1 MHNAECKMPG
11 SAHAWS
17 CLHPLEAP
25 AAASS
30 PPAARSGDGRAP
42 LGRTVLAAQGLTKRF
57 PRVTAVDSVSLELRA
72 GETLALVGESGSG
85 KTTLARMLAGLEAPT
100 AGGILLDGAPL
111 PFRRSFAQRRDLQVV
126 FQDPYSSL
134 NPRHSIA
141 DLLTEGPVA
150 HGLVARRD
158 RAAFAREW
166 LERVG
171 LPPEAAVRFPHEFSG
186 GQLQRVSI
194 ARALALKPRIL
205 LCDEPVS
212 ALDVSVQAQIL
223 NLLADLKAQYGP
235 AVLFITHDLGVVRS
249 IADRILV
256 LHRGRAVEEGPAA
269 EVLASPRDPYT
280 RELLAAEPRC

>member
-1 MHNAECKMPG
+1 M
-11 SAHAWS
+11 
-17 CLHPLEAP
+17 
-25 AAASS
+25 
-30 PPAARSGDGRAP
+30 
-42 LGRTVLAAQGLTKRF
+42 
-57 PRVTAVDSVSLELRA
+57 DSVSLELYA

-100 AGGILLDGAPL
+100 AGEILLDGASL

-141 DLLTEGPVA
+141 DLLAEGPVA

-171 LPPEAAVRFPHEFSG
+171 LPPEAAARFPHEFSG

-235 AVLFITHDLGVVRS
+235 AILFITHDLGVVRS

-256 LHRGRAVEEGPAA
+256 LHRGRAVEAGPAA